1 MIKMNSKEL
10 RKTKPADGQL
20 KNIKRNPIYIV
31 CDNVLDT
38 YNVGSIFRLA
48 DAIAAEKVYLCG
60 ATEYP
65 PNSRI
70 HKAAVGTEEWVSW
83 EQSSSTVETIKKLKN
98 NGIQII
104 CVEQSENSI
113 PYNLLAVK
121 TQFPCAIV
129 VGHETNG
136 VSKEVLGLADFTVE
150 LPMFGINKSL
160 NVWGAAAI
168 VSYKLIDSLMFKPFM
183 RSKKA

>member
-1 MIKMNSKEL
+1 MNSKEL
-10 RKTKPADGQL
+10 RKTKPEEGQL

-60 ATEYP
+60 QTEYP

-70 HKAAVGTEEWVSW
+70 HKAAVGTEEWVAW
-83 EQSSSTVETIKKLKN
+83 EKSDSTVDTIKELKSK
-98 NGIQII
+98 GIQII
-104 CVEQSENSI
+104 CVEQSENST
-113 PYNLLAVK
+113 PYNLLGVK

-136 VSKEVLGLADFTVE
+136 VSKEALDLADVTVE

-168 VSYKLIDSLMFKPFM
+168 VSYKLLDALMFKPF
-183 RSKKA
+183 RRKKKV